1 MEANDVRYSKNSLQ
15 KFIVILSIVAG
26 IKILFFS
33 FALPFFPLD
42 EELHFDAVHKFAT
55 GYKIQRELPGFDTA
69 SAELIEL
76 YHSPEFLRAPLPG
89 KPFLPLP
96 WWCTPS
102 QEHLPPE
109 LAFRVNTWQQLR
121 NVEIDAPPM
130 YYIIAAEWY
139 KLGRLLGYDGIFI
152 LYWVRSLN
160 AIACIALIILA
171 WLFVRECYPDNEFLQ
186 ISVPI
191 FLLVF
196 PQDSLL
202 FIIPNAIFAPF
213 MALTLLLLVKLLKN
227 PSRGIAIYIAAGFV
241 AACTALLGFG
251 NFVVV
256 IPLFWIVWA
265 NFKNSQ
271 QPNRQ
276 ALLGKISVMLAV
288 AGAPVALWV
297 IHNKLVLG
305 NLSGSK
311 TKQQYLDWSIQPV
324 SQMLHHP
331 LFSMHGF
338 SYFISTLCHNFW
350 RGEMNWHFAPRTAWI
365 DHFYL
370 WSSILFCGIFAVA
383 VLRSKTDENGV
394 RRFTDVISIAVVS
407 ASVLFL
413 MAISIPFD
421 FGRCFYPSRALPY
434 FVSGRIIIGVLLPFL
449 IMYLR
454 GLQITV
460 ERISK
465 KINPLHVSLGLAG
478 VIFVTETVSFAPI
491 MASHFT
497 LISIILGRSCG
508 QM

>member
-1 MEANDVRYSKNSLQ
+1 MEPNDVRSSKARLQ
-15 KFIVILSIVAG
+15 KFVVIISIVAG

-42 EELHFDAVHKFAT
+42 EELHFDAIHKFAA
-55 GYKIQRELPGFDTA
+55 GYKIKRELPSFDVA

-76 YHSPEFLRAPLPG
+76 YHSPEFLKIPLPD

-109 LAFRVNTWQQLR
+109 LAFRINAWQQLR
-121 NVEIDAPPM
+121 NVEIDAPPT
-130 YYIIAAEWY
+130 YYLIAAQWY
-139 KLGRLLGYDGIFI
+139 KLGRLLGYEGIFI

-160 AIACIALIILA
+160 AIFYIALIILS
-171 WLFVRECYPDNEFLQ
+171 WLFVKECYPDNSFLQ
-186 ISVPI
+186 ISVPV

-202 FIIPNAIFAPF
+202 FMIPNAIFAPF
-213 MALTLLLLVKLLKN
+213 MALALLLMVKLLKN
-227 PSRGIAIYIAAGFV
+227 STRSIGMYIVAGLV
-241 AACTALLGFG
+241 AAFTALLGFG

-256 IPLFWIVWA
+256 IPLFWIIWA
-265 NFKNSQ
+265 SLKNAQ
-271 QPNRQ
+271 PPNRRVV
-276 ALLGKISVMLAV
+276 LRKISAMLAA
-288 AGAPVALWV
+288 AGAPIVLWTLR
-297 IHNKLVLG
+297 NKVVLG

-324 SQMLHHP
+324 SRMLHHP
-331 LFSMHGF
+331 LFSRHGF
-338 SYFISTLCHNFW
+338 SYFISTLSHNFW
-350 RGEMNWHFAPRTAWI
+350 RGEMYWHFAPRTAWI

-370 WSSILFCGIFAVA
+370 WSSIVFCGIFTAMVF
-383 VLRSKTDENGV
+383 RSRADENKTQ
-394 RRFTDVISIAVVS
+394 RFADTTSIIVVL
-407 ASVLFL
+407 ASILFL

-434 FVSGRIIIGVLLPFL
+434 FVSGRIIIGILLPFL

-454 GLQITV
+454 GLQIIL

-465 KINPLHVSLGLAG
+465 KINPLHVSIGLAAL
-478 VIFVTETVSFAPI
+478 IFLTETELFEPI
-491 MASHFT
+491 LASHFT

-508 QM
+508 